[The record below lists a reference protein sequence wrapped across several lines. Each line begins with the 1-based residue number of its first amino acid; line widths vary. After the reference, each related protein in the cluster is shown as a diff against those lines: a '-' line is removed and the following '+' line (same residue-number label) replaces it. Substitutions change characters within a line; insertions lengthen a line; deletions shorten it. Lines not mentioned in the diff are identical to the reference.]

1 MRNVFYLLISV
12 IILNGCTKNTDFIP
26 EVFVNFRIP
35 ASEVGGVGQAIYTNN
50 TYGVKG
56 IIIYH
61 QNTNEYTAF
70 DRACSYQPSSECA
83 LVEISDLLSP
93 THLIDSC
100 CNSMFFLDDGTPFNG
115 PALLPLKQYQTSF
128 DGIYIRVH
136 N

>member
-1 MRNVFYLLISV
+1 MKKVFLILITLSTL
-12 IILNGCTKNTDFIP
+12 IGCNKNTDLIP
-26 EVFVNFRIP
+26 NVFVDFKIP

-50 TYGVKG
+50 TYGAKG

-61 QNTNEYTAF
+61 QNTNEYIAF

-83 LVEISDLLSP
+83 LVEISNLLSP

-100 CNSMFFLDDGTPFNG
+100 CNSMFFLEDGTPFNG
-115 PALLPLKQYQTSF
+115 PAALPLKQYQTSF